1 MTNVPTMLEVARI
14 LAGISAISLIL
25 AIAAGIGPLGRQ
37 QLRRLN
43 GSTAV
48 DDRFF
53 QMAAYLLMTAVGL
66 SGIAAV
72 LAITAFAT

>member
-1 MTNVPTMLEVARI
+1 MLEVARI
-14 LAGISAISLIL
+14 VAGIALILLIL
-25 AIAAGIGPLGRQ
+25 AMAAGLSPLGRQ

-43 GSTAV
+43 GSTAI
-48 DDRFF
+48 DDRFL
-53 QMAAYLLMTAVGL
+53 QMAAYLLMVAVGL

>member
-1 MTNVPTMLEVARI
+1 MLEAARI
-14 LAGISAISLIL
+14 LAGIAAISLIL

-37 QLRRLN
+37 QLRRQN

-48 DDRFF
+48 DDRFL
-53 QMAAYLLMTAVGL
+53 QVAAYLLMAAVGL

>member
-1 MTNVPTMLEVARI
+1 MMIVPTMLELARI
-14 LAGISAISLIL
+14 LAGIAAISLIL

-43 GSTAV
+43 GSTTV
-48 DDRFF
+48 DDRFL
-53 QMAAYLLMTAVGL
+53 QIAAYLLMAAVGL

-72 LAITAFAT
+72 LAIAAFAT